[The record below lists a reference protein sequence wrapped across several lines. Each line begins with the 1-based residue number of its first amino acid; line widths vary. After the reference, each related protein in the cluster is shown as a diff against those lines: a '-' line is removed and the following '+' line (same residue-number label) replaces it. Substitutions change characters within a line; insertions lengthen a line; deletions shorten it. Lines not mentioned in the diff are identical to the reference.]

1 MFYRDEHDEIE
12 RASMSSTVTGFN
24 GVHILFKRTDTLS
37 LDTALTLECGT
48 GMWSGI
54 SLGDQIFLPWSN
66 VLKVEPHCVCACARL
81 SVCVCCPACFFH
93 DIITQAFLITMAQ
106 KAFSALDLRGR
117 SQHQSFP
124 AFCNHQ
130 HKSSCVQQRHYD
142 LSNRTV
148 TVNTNPCHK
157 HRLKG
162 WEHGS
167 CKAPLIY
174 SKQNLVWASSLIFF
188 SLALSPHTFI

>member
-54 SLGDQIFLPWSN
+54 SLGDQIFCHDQTSSKSSPI
-66 VLKVEPHCVCACARL
+66 VCVCARL

-148 TVNTNPCHK
+148 TANTNPCDK

-174 SKQNLVWASSLIFF
+174 SKQNLVWASSLFF
-188 SLALSPHTFI
+188 FFLALSPHTFI